1 VPSEKRACLLRRLA
15 LSAAA
20 TRVALVAVDAV
31 VHIPIHSIVL
41 EVSGIVAAVTGR
53 ALEYR
58 IVVRIRM
65 ACRANTVCVAMVD

>member
-31 VHIPIHSIVL
+31 VHIPVHVVVV
-41 EVSGIVAAVTGR
+41 EVSSVVSAVTGR

-58 IVVRIRM
+58 VVVRIRM
-65 ACRANTVCVAMVD
+65 TRGANTVCIAMVD